1 MPPDD
6 PVPMSAA
13 GAAAAEHVRTVLAVL
28 RELDTHPD
36 LAQAR
41 PAAAFDPFDPREEPP
56 GAAL

>member
-13 GAAAAEHVRTVLAVL
+13 GAATAEHVRSVLAVL
-28 RELDTHPD
+28 RELDTHPE
-36 LAQAR
+36 LAETP
-41 PAAAFDPFDPREEPP
+41 PAAAFDPMEGPP